1 MAEAKIVYK
10 DNKGFWIA
18 EDAMELA
25 FQYIY
30 TELKTGNYHFS
41 MMENLLY
48 DCEVVI
54 NGWNRSYLTLT
65 WKYDLPNSEDEQ
77 EMIFLL
83 ENIIVKLQNKGE
95 YISIEE
101 LQSFTPEAT
110 DWKNFWSKPF
120 RTINLL
126 NIFDA
131 LIKTLKGEWDST
143 NYEVV

>member
-1 MAEAKIVYK
+1 MIFLIMKIIIKKSTLVY
-10 DNKGFWIA
+10 
-18 EDAMELA
+18 
-25 FQYIY
+25 
-30 TELKTGNYHFS
+30 
-41 MMENLLY
+41 
-48 DCEVVI
+48 
-54 NGWNRSYLTLT
+54 
-65 WKYDLPNSEDEQ
+65 PNQEDEQ